1 MPRMEHQKLKLLY
14 LSRILLR
21 ETDEN
26 HPMTITRMMDLL
38 RLCGVEVRDR
48 KSLYSDLEALGL
60 FGLDILSRKNGRS
73 VGYFVA
79 SREFELPELRLL
91 VDAVQSSRFVTRK
104 KTDQLISKLETLCS
118 AHQAGELQ
126 REVFVSGRVKTM
138 NESIYYSV
146 DVISAAI
153 AAGERITFR
162 YFSWAPAFG
171 PEKLE
176 QRLHRNGEQYTV
188 SPWALVWSDENYYLA
203 GGDELGVLRHFRV
216 DKLLQIQSTG
226 ERRLSPPAGF
236 DPAAYGH
243 RVFGMFGGAEE
254 TVRLSLPESLLSVTV
269 DRFGRDLLF
278 SREDGRVVVTVRVEV
293 SPPFL
298 AWVFSLGPEVK
309 VLEPAS
315 LREHLREQLAATLEN
330 YE

>member
-73 VGYFVA
+73 VGYFIA

-146 DVISAAI
+146 DAISAAI

-162 YFSWAPAFG
+162 YFSWRLPSAQKNLNSGSIEMENSTPSVPGRWCGATKTTIWPGVTSWVSCDISVWTSCCRFRAPV
-171 PEKLE
+171 
-176 QRLHRNGEQYTV
+176 NG
-188 SPWALVWSDENYYLA
+188 AC
-203 GGDELGVLRHFRV
+203 
-216 DKLLQIQSTG
+216 
-226 ERRLSPPAGF
+226 RRLPVSTPPLTVTAFLECSAVRRRLFGSPCRSHF
-236 DPAAYGH
+236 
-243 RVFGMFGGAEE
+243 
-254 TVRLSLPESLLSVTV
+254 
-269 DRFGRDLLF
+269 
-278 SREDGRVVVTVRVEV
+278 
-293 SPPFL
+293 
-298 AWVFSLGPEVK
+298 
-309 VLEPAS
+309 
-315 LREHLREQLAATLEN
+315 
-330 YE
+330 